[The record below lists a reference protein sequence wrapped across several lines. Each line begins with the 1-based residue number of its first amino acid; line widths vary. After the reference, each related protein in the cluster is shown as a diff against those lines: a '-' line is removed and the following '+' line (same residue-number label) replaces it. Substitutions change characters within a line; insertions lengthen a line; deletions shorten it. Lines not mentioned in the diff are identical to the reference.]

1 MNAQFTRHELIFK
14 QASGTSR
21 GVLTTKETYLLEI
34 SENNK
39 KGIGECAIFRGL
51 SYDDVPDYEE
61 KLTWLCD
68 NINQDFEVLKKE
80 LLHYPSIIFGLEQAL
95 LNLKYGS
102 DIYFPSDSTDGKDSI
117 KINGLIWMGNA
128 DFMQSQI
135 EEKLAKGFDCIK
147 LKIGVDW
154 KSEKEI
160 IKKLR
165 EKFPKEQ
172 LELRV
177 DANGAFSYEE
187 ARMVLQELAD
197 LGIHSIEQ
205 PIKKS
210 EVRSPKS
217 EENSE
222 INSTDCCAPWIEMAK
237 LCAETP
243 TPIAL
248 DEELIGVIDFEEKKK
263 LLETIKPQYIILKP
277 ALVGGFSGSDEWIAI
292 AESLGINWWI
302 TSALESNI
310 GLNAICQYTYTKK
323 NPLPQGLGTGALFTN
338 NFETNLHLEGDKMW
352 YKK

>member
-1 MNAQFTRHELIFK
+1 MNAQFTQHNLIFK

-34 SENNK
+34 SKNGQ

-61 KLTWLCD
+61 KLTWLCK
-68 NINQDFEVLKKE
+68 NINLDFEVLKKE

-95 LNLKYGS
+95 LNLEHGE
-102 DIYFPSDSTDGKDSI
+102 DLYFPSDFTDGKDSI

-197 LGIHSIEQ
+197 LGIHSI
-205 PIKKS
+205 
-210 EVRSPKS
+210 
-217 EENSE
+217 
-222 INSTDCCAPWIEMAK
+222 
-237 LCAETP
+237 
-243 TPIAL
+243 
-248 DEELIGVIDFEEKKK
+248 
-263 LLETIKPQYIILKP
+263 
-277 ALVGGFSGSDEWIAI
+277 
-292 AESLGINWWI
+292 
-302 TSALESNI
+302 
-310 GLNAICQYTYTKK
+310 
-323 NPLPQGLGTGALFTN
+323 
-338 NFETNLHLEGDKMW
+338 
-352 YKK
+352 

>member
-1 MNAQFTRHELIFK
+1 MNAQFTQHKLIFK

-21 GVLTTKETYLLEI
+21 GVLTTKETYILEI
-34 SENNK
+34 SNGDK

-61 KLTWLCD
+61 KLTWLRD

-102 DIYFPSDSTDGKDSI
+102 DIYFPSDFTEGKDSI

-135 EEKLAKGFDCIK
+135 EEKLEKGFDCIK
-147 LKIGVDW
+147 LKIGVNW
-154 KSEKEI
+154 NSEKKI

-165 EKFPKEQ
+165 EKFPKEL

-177 DANGAFSYEE
+177 DANGAFNYEE
-187 ARMVLQELAD
+187 AKIVLQELAE

-210 EVRSPKS
+210 EVQSPKS
-217 EENSE
+217 EDSL
-222 INSTDCCAPWIEMAK
+222 MAK

-248 DEELIGVIDFEEKKK
+248 DEELIGVIDFEEKQK

-277 ALVGGFSGSDEWIAI
+277 ALVGGFSGCDEWISI
-292 AESLGINWWI
+292 AKNLGIDWWI

-310 GLNAICQYTYTKK
+310 GLNAICQYTYTKQ

-338 NFETNLHLEGDKMW
+338 NFETRLQLDGDEMW
-352 YKK
+352 MS